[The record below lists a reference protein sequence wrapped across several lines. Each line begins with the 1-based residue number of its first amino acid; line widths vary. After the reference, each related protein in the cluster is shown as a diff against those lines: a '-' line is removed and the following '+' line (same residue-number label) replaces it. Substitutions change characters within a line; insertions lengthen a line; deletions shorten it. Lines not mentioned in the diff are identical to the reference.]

1 MTPEQKARALRY
13 RTEWNRNK
21 RARVRSEREAM
32 ARGRAI
38 WVTKRMHAARPDE
51 IEWRILILTTP
62 DERSLTGRILGDP
75 RYLRSALY
83 QKERGAEAPPP
94 TLVAG

>member
-1 MTPEQKARALRY
+1 
-13 RTEWNRNK
+13 
-21 RARVRSEREAM
+21 
-32 ARGRAI
+32 
-38 WVTKRMHAARPDE
+38 MHAARPEE

-83 QKERGAEAPPP
+83 EKERGRVSVSAA
-94 TLVAG
+94 